1 VKAAAARAP
10 ASNAA
15 RHFNCM
21 LQCRRTGIPLVPG
34 RGKTRNPATRQ
45 LCGGANSSR
54 HFQSPAWRKRFTIVW
69 PNADAAG
76 QLRVWQRFH
85 ERVRCPREK

>member
-34 RGKTRNPATRQ
+34 RGKTRNPAT
-45 LCGGANSSR
+45 
-54 HFQSPAWRKRFTIVW
+54 
-69 PNADAAG
+69 
-76 QLRVWQRFH
+76 
-85 ERVRCPREK
+85 